1 MLMAMSPTVTES
13 APNDASLMARTILL
27 IEDDPDI
34 AAAIEAELLSEG
46 YRVEQAGTFEEG
58 MEAVRASHPSAI
70 LLDRGLNGE
79 DGLRILESMRGEGD
93 HTPALVISAMSTV
106 DDRILGLKAGGD
118 DYLTKPFDLRELSA
132 RLEALLRRR
141 GEDRVTRLHC
151 RDIEMDLVERAV
163 TCGGEPVSLLPRE
176 FRLLEYFM
184 RHAGQVV
191 TRGMLLEEVWNFKF
205 LAQTNVVDVQIGNLR
220 RKLDPDGGRR
230 YIVNVRGVGF
240 KLNVED

>member
-1 MLMAMSPTVTES
+1 MAMSQVTETE
-13 APNDASLMARTILL
+13 PNDTSLLAARTILL

-34 AAAIEAELLSEG
+34 AAAIEAELRSEG

-141 GEDRVTRLHC
+141 GDDRVTRLRC
-151 RDIEMDLVERAV
+151 RDIEMDLVER
-163 TCGGEPVSLLPRE
+163 
-176 FRLLEYFM
+176 
-184 RHAGQVV
+184 
-191 TRGMLLEEVWNFKF
+191 
-205 LAQTNVVDVQIGNLR
+205 
-220 RKLDPDGGRR
+220 
-230 YIVNVRGVGF
+230 
-240 KLNVED
+240 